1 MLKTFVEN
9 FLPSSKLN
17 NDIHKKILY
26 ISIPLIL
33 SNLTIPLLT
42 FVDTAIIGHL
52 GYVDHLA
59 GITAAASLFTLI
71 YGNFIFLRMG
81 TTGLSSQ
88 AYGANDPNY
97 LVNVFIR
104 SIILG
109 LLLGL
114 LIIIF
119 HNLIFS
125 LFETILNLSNKV
137 WSSTHSYSKVRI
149 YSAPAVLMNFC
160 IVGYLIGIQKTK
172 IVLIGSFIVN
182 GLNIALDYIFVAFFN
197 MNVVG
202 VALGTLISEWVG
214 CIFGLVFLFIIFKRS
229 GAKIYW
235 IEVFSKKQFLNLL
248 NINMDIFIRT
258 FCLAA
263 THIWFINRSSNLGDI
278 ELAINGILLN
288 FVYISSFFIDGFAF
302 TTETLVG
309 ESKGAKNKILFV
321 KYVISS
327 TFWCIVSALLCV
339 IIFGIFGKNI
349 INLLTNIND
358 VKILSHNY
366 LIWLVLLPI
375 ISVFSYQLDGIF
387 TGATRTKEMRNG
399 AIISIIGFIIATIIL
414 LPIFGNHGLWVSY
427 ILFLLFRAITLGLN
441 FTSLKNS
448 IND

>member
-125 LFETILNLSNKV
+125 LFESILNLSNKV

-288 FVYISSFFIDGFAF
+288 FVYIS
-302 TTETLVG
+302 
-309 ESKGAKNKILFV
+309 
-321 KYVISS
+321 
-327 TFWCIVSALLCV
+327 
-339 IIFGIFGKNI
+339 
-349 INLLTNIND
+349 
-358 VKILSHNY
+358 
-366 LIWLVLLPI
+366 
-375 ISVFSYQLDGIF
+375 
-387 TGATRTKEMRNG
+387 
-399 AIISIIGFIIATIIL
+399 
-414 LPIFGNHGLWVSY
+414 
-427 ILFLLFRAITLGLN
+427 
-441 FTSLKNS
+441 
-448 IND
+448 

>member
-125 LFETILNLSNKV
+125 LFESILNLSNKV

-182 GLNIALDYIFVAFFN
+182 GLNIALDYIFVAFF
-197 MNVVG
+197 
-202 VALGTLISEWVG
+202 
-214 CIFGLVFLFIIFKRS
+214 
-229 GAKIYW
+229 
-235 IEVFSKKQFLNLL
+235 LN
-248 NINMDIFIRT
+248 
-258 FCLAA
+258 
-263 THIWFINRSSNLGDI
+263 W
-278 ELAINGILLN
+278 
-288 FVYISSFFIDGFAF
+288 
-302 TTETLVG
+302 
-309 ESKGAKNKILFV
+309 
-321 KYVISS
+321 
-327 TFWCIVSALLCV
+327 
-339 IIFGIFGKNI
+339 
-349 INLLTNIND
+349 
-358 VKILSHNY
+358 
-366 LIWLVLLPI
+366 
-375 ISVFSYQLDGIF
+375 
-387 TGATRTKEMRNG
+387 
-399 AIISIIGFIIATIIL
+399 IIGQI
-414 LPIFGNHGLWVSY
+414 H
-427 ILFLLFRAITLGLN
+427 
-441 FTSLKNS
+441 
-448 IND
+448 